1 LDLMSVTTSQQQTFL
16 RLAADLRPHWRRDVN
31 LPSRIQSLFAQHK
44 EFGSRDRRLYRELIY
59 TTVRYLAWIEPLLDV
74 DTAKALKAVSWLAA
88 ETKDTTSYRAET
100 SGDWPGATTLTE
112 RASFLA
118 ADPTLLLPPWFRNEC
133 PAVFASPELDALLAR
148 APLWLRLQT
157 DDRAAVAAEFESKNW
172 RSRQSDILP
181 DAWQLLD
188 EADVT
193 QTEAFAR
200 GAFEVQDLGSQLVL
214 ESVGIGQGGHWLD
227 GCAGAG
233 GKSLQLA
240 RLLGPKGKIDAYD
253 TRPDAL
259 TELVT
264 RANRVAPVQ
273 DASPDEGGA
282 VIGDITSKGFAAIR
296 VLPAPPGSRPARRA
310 PKTAV
315 PEQPTLYDGV
325 LVDAP
330 CSGSG
335 TWRRAPH
342 LKWATSPK
350 VVADRAVLQQTL
362 LERYSAF
369 VKPGGQLVYATCSL
383 ARREN
388 EGVVTAFL
396 AGHPEFE
403 SAAFAR
409 TFGIE
414 PGSHG
419 LTILPSRHDTDGFFV
434 ATLRRR

>member
-31 LPSRIQSLFAQHK
+31 LPARIQSLFAQHK

-59 TTVRYLAWIEPLLDV
+59 TAVRYLAWVEPLLDV
-74 DTAKALKAVSWLAA
+74 DAAKAVKTVSWLAA
-88 ETKDTTSYRAET
+88 ETKDTTSFRAET
-100 SGDWPGATTLTE
+100 SGDWPAAPTLTE
-112 RASFLA
+112 RAAFLA
-118 ADPTLLLPPWFRNEC
+118 ADPTLLLPAWFRNEC
-133 PAVFASPELDALLAR
+133 PAAFVSPELDAQLAR

-157 DDRAAVAAEFESKNW
+157 GERTAVTAEFAGKNW
-172 RSRQSDILP
+172 RSRESDILP

-200 GAFEVQDLGSQLVL
+200 GALEVQDLGSQLVL
-214 ESVGIGQGGHWLD
+214 ESVGIAQGGHWLD

-240 RLLGPKGKIDAYD
+240 RLLGPQGQIDAYD

-259 TELVT
+259 AELVT
-264 RANRVAPVQ
+264 RANRLAP
-273 DASPDEGGA
+273 ALAAGPDEGCH
-282 VIGDITSKGFAAIR
+282 VIRDISPKGFAAIR
-296 VLPAPPGSRPARRA
+296 VLPSPPGSRPARRM
-310 PKTAV
+310 PKSAV

-350 VVADRAVLQQTL
+350 VVADRAVLQHTL
-362 LERYSAF
+362 LERYGAF
-369 VKPGGQLVYATCSL
+369 VKPGGRLVYATCSL

-388 EGVVTAFL
+388 EGVVAAFL
-396 AGHPEFE
+396 ASHPEFE
-403 SAAFAR
+403 PAGFTR
-409 TFGIE
+409 TFGME
-414 PGSHG
+414 PGAHG
-419 LTILPSRHDTDGFFV
+419 LTILPSKHDTDGFFV

>member
-16 RLAADLRPHWRRDVN
+16 RLAADLRPHWRRDVS
-31 LPSRIQSLFAQHK
+31 LPARIQSLFAQHK

-59 TTVRYLAWIEPLLDV
+59 TAVRYLAWIEPLLDT
-74 DTAKALKAVSWLAA
+74 DATKAVKIVAWLAA
-88 ETKDTTSYRAET
+88 DTRDTTAYRAET
-100 SGDWPGATTLTE
+100 CGDWAKAPTLAE
-112 RASFLA
+112 RAAFLGT
-118 ADPTLLLPPWFRNEC
+118 DPTLLLPAWFRNEC
-133 PAVFASPELDALLAR
+133 PAAFEPLELDAQLAR

-157 DDRAAVAAEFESKNW
+157 DDAKAVAAEFAEKNW
-172 RSRQSDILP
+172 RYRESEILP
-181 DAWQLLD
+181 GAWQVLD
-188 EADVT
+188 EADLT
-193 QTEAFAR
+193 QTDAFAR
-200 GAFEVQDLGSQLVL
+200 GAIEVQDLGSQLVL
-214 ESVGIGQGGHWLD
+214 ESIGIAANGHWLD

-253 TRPDAL
+253 TRPEAL
-259 TELVT
+259 AELVT
-264 RANRVAPVQ
+264 RANRLAPPQPAPDDGGHVIR
-273 DASPDEGGA
+273 DISP
-282 VIGDITSKGFAAIR
+282 KGFAPIR
-296 VLPAPPGSRPARRA
+296 VLQSPPGSRPGRRA
-310 PKTAV
+310 PKPAV
-315 PEQPTLYDGV
+315 PEAPTLYDGV

-369 VKPGGQLVYATCSL
+369 VRPGGRLVYATCSL

-388 EGVVTAFL
+388 DGVITAFL

-403 SAAFAR
+403 PISFAR

-414 PGSHG
+414 PGAQG
-419 LTILPSRHDTDGFFV
+419 LTIMPSRHDTDGFFV
-434 ATLRRR
+434 VSLRRR